1 MPWDGGS
8 PRSAASRSD
17 RDRTVHWT
25 LGSWRRGQRP
35 ARPASEGQSW
45 DLPPHARPRPRPRSG
60 HCHAT
65 TAACCLLQ
73 RGLTQTQRPAGTTRV
88 EPPWPGALPAASQS
102 TGHVPVSCRGR
113 CSPTAGVPGPR
124 LAWGLFSRADS
135 LTESAEEG
143 KGLPQSPWE
152 GGRGRGQGNETP
164 AFSTNKKKKIPGTSP
179 PTPGTGGVNLTAS
192 VMNSY
197 NTVYVMGFL
206 FKFGE
211 DLISWAQLCK
221 MHHKLC

>member
-8 PRSAASRSD
+8 PRSAASRSN

-25 LGSWRRGQRP
+25 PGSRRRGQRP
-35 ARPASEGQSW
+35 ARPASEGQSL

-88 EPPWPGALPAASQS
+88 EPPWPGALPAASRS

-135 LTESAEEG
+135 LTPSLLRRVKASPRVPGKVDAAEVRG
-143 KGLPQSPWE
+143 TKPLPSQPI
-152 GGRGRGQGNETP
+152 
-164 AFSTNKKKKIPGTSP
+164 KKKKFLAPLP
-179 PTPGTGGVNLTAS
+179 PHLAPEELT
-192 VMNSY
+192 
-197 NTVYVMGFL
+197 
-206 FKFGE
+206 
-211 DLISWAQLCK
+211 
-221 MHHKLC
+221 